1 MSQDNQYNNGSN
13 INNAS
18 SSSVPASKRRHD
30 ISAPVSILAEFC
42 HCSGFI

>member
-1 MSQDNQYNNGSN
+1 MNQDNQYNNDSN

-18 SSSVPASKRRHD
+18 SSSIPVSQRRHD

>member
-1 MSQDNQYNNGSN
+1 MNQDNQYNNDSN

-18 SSSVPASKRRHD
+18 SSSVPASQRRHD

-42 HCSGFI
+42 YCYGFI